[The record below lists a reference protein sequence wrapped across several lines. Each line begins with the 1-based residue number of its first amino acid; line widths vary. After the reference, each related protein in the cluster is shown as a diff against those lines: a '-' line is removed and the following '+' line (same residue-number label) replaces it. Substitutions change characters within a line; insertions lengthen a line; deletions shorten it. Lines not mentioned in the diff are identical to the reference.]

1 MTVLSA
7 EMKRKLR
14 HVVLAGTIVSFPLLY
29 LGPVTL
35 ENAAVAVAGLAVAGA
50 TAALAW
56 LVF

>member
-1 MTVLSA
+1 MLST

-14 HVVLAGTIVSFPLLY
+14 HVVLAGTVISFPLLY

-35 ENAAVAVAGLAVAGA
+35 ENAVVTVAGLAVAGA